1 MEIFCRNVPQDL
13 SEESFKRELLPFM
26 NVLNIT
32 DFWCDKPRDK
42 SLAWIRFLNVGDGSA
57 FLQRHGKHR
66 RPNEHG
72 KENMNP
78 NFQFRPNPRPRD
90 TPRLF
95 ILRTPVFVEQSQKP
109 VDKHAIAHFKYEREK
124 KQKETASATKKDH
137 HAPARAFDIADIRC
151 GGNTFWGEHD
161 ILTFVDH
168 NKLIIPRGVT
178 GKFTPQW
185 LTVQVAY
192 GNHMDFHNETIQ
204 DLIASR
210 GDLSLTLV
218 LTEPPKMYIRRLS
231 SDGPGWSRVQ
241 GLSTWGLPREYSSS
255 CLVYRIYLYDI
266 TSFNEV
272 LGSLKNKDA
281 LAITNHALP
290 SVDWN
295 TIPPENNHLLG
306 RQMFIEKAKRLLTS
320 GVHFA
325 LLFQVQALVWNNY
338 INPAS
343 GIKLLDVLE
352 AVIQD
357 AIEKQV
363 APAVTTDAMKKL
375 FQSLP
380 YPCPGT
386 DPRELDVVS
395 IMTEI
400 MDAEYEAR
408 KENPERDPVYGS
420 KLSAQQIWIFKVL
433 VTPTRVILV
442 GPDADSKNRV
452 LRKYSAKND
461 YFLRVVFCD
470 EDGQNLN
477 FHPKI
482 DKEPV
487 YSRFRRIMDEG
498 IQIVGRKYHFL
509 GFSHSSLRAHSVWFS
524 APFVDEDLE
533 IQTPEAILKALGDFE
548 DIRVPAKCAARI
560 GQAFS
565 EIPYAVPIFE
575 TDIAYRF
582 IHDVKSADGSRVFSD
597 GVGTISQEALEEVW
611 PYMSMKAAAPTCLQ
625 IRWGGCKGMLSLD
638 PRLKGRVFC
647 IRRES
652 MMKFPSRDIAELGI
666 CDSASKPLR
675 LVLNRPMIKILED
688 MGTKD
693 EWFFKLQNNALNI
706 LRNVTVDATNTSAF
720 LDHHAIGVNMGLP
733 KLIKQLDTMAI
744 DYRRDKFLKAAVE
757 HVVLRELRLLKH
769 KARIPVDHGVTLF
782 GIMDETGFL
791 NEGEIYVTYDK
802 SYGRRTGR
810 GVKSTLRDGEVIIT
824 RSPALHPGDIQLV
837 KQVTPPQGHPLRSLQ
852 NCVIFSQKGNRDL
865 PSMLSGGD
873 LDGDLY
879 NVIWDSEA
887 KPNGTFPPADYP
899 RVTPQPLD
907 RPVNAQDI
915 ADFFINFMKTDIL
928 GVIATR
934 HVILADHYDEGTPH
948 PDCITL
954 AGLHSTAVDFSK
966 TGIPANFEALPK
978 NPRFRP
984 DFLAA
989 APPLELYDKGQVA
1002 HIREVNEIDNDDDPM
1017 AHAKYKYYLSEKI
1030 LGRLYRQVDEKKI
1043 WDEDINRHINT
1054 AGPSVWD
1061 QLLTIV
1067 QNEVYKYKLDIDWT
1081 RKSEEAW
1088 KIRGLYDSS
1097 ILAKMWQFSEN
1108 PRSPLT
1114 EVEVFCGF
1122 ILNKRGAQTRRQND
1136 SSIKLKEEIDRI
1148 MTWIVKQIRDR
1159 GVGDKAETLSTA
1171 TEADAATSRWRED
1184 VVELC
1189 WACVAVACIKREN
1202 APFLHR
1208 GTEDLESFR
1217 VVAACCLTKELNNL
1231 AQKMEFEAGGGFVG
1245 VGRGGGR
1252 GRGGR
1257 GGKSMTL
1264 PIR

>member
-1 MEIFCRNVPQDL
+1 M
-13 SEESFKRELLPFM
+13 
-26 NVLNIT
+26 
-32 DFWCDKPRDK
+32 
-42 SLAWIRFLNVGDGSA
+42 
-57 FLQRHGKHR
+57 
-66 RPNEHG
+66 
-72 KENMNP
+72 
-78 NFQFRPNPRPRD
+78 
-90 TPRLF
+90 
-95 ILRTPVFVEQSQKP
+95 FVEQSQKP

-124 KQKETASATKKDH
+124 KQKGTTSATKKDR
-137 HAPARAFDIADIRC
+137 HAPARAFDIADVRC

-168 NKLIIPRGVT
+168 NKLILPRGVT

-185 LTVQVAY
+185 LTVQISL
-192 GNHMDFHNETIQ
+192 GNRIDFHNETIEN
-204 DLIASR
+204 LIASR

-306 RQMFIEKAKRLLTS
+306 RQMFTEKAKRLLVS

-357 AIEKQV
+357 AKEKQV

-408 KENPERDPVYGS
+408 KENPERDRVYGS
-420 KLSAQQIWIFKVL
+420 KLSAQQIWIFKAL

-524 APFVDEDLE
+524 APFVDEDLK

-565 EIPYAVPIFE
+565 ELPYAVPIFE

-582 IHDVKSADGSRVFSD
+582 IHDVKSADESRVFSD

-638 PRLKGRVFC
+638 PRLEGRVFC

-688 MGTKD
+688 MGTKH

-706 LRNVTVDATNTSAF
+706 LRNVTADATNTSAF

-733 KLIKQLDTMAI
+733 KLIKQLDTMGI

-769 KARIPVDHGVTLF
+769 KTRIP
-782 GIMDETGFL
+782 
-791 NEGEIYVTYDK
+791 GEQ
-802 SYGRRTGR
+802 
-810 GVKSTLRDGEVIIT
+810 
-824 RSPALHPGDIQLV
+824 H
-837 KQVTPPQGHPLRSLQ
+837 
-852 NCVIFSQKGNRDL
+852 
-865 PSMLSGGD
+865 
-873 LDGDLY
+873 
-879 NVIWDSEA
+879 
-887 KPNGTFPPADYP
+887 
-899 RVTPQPLD
+899 
-907 RPVNAQDI
+907 AQ
-915 ADFFINFMKTDIL
+915 
-928 GVIATR
+928 
-934 HVILADHYDEGTPH
+934 
-948 PDCITL
+948 
-954 AGLHSTAVDFSK
+954 
-966 TGIPANFEALPK
+966 
-978 NPRFRP
+978 
-984 DFLAA
+984 
-989 APPLELYDKGQVA
+989 
-1002 HIREVNEIDNDDDPM
+1002 
-1017 AHAKYKYYLSEKI
+1017 
-1030 LGRLYRQVDEKKI
+1030 
-1043 WDEDINRHINT
+1043 
-1054 AGPSVWD
+1054 
-1061 QLLTIV
+1061 QLL
-1067 QNEVYKYKLDIDWT
+1067 
-1081 RKSEEAW
+1081 
-1088 KIRGLYDSS
+1088 
-1097 ILAKMWQFSEN
+1097 
-1108 PRSPLT
+1108 
-1114 EVEVFCGF
+1114 
-1122 ILNKRGAQTRRQND
+1122 
-1136 SSIKLKEEIDRI
+1136 
-1148 MTWIVKQIRDR
+1148 
-1159 GVGDKAETLSTA
+1159 
-1171 TEADAATSRWRED
+1171 
-1184 VVELC
+1184 
-1189 WACVAVACIKREN
+1189 
-1202 APFLHR
+1202 
-1208 GTEDLESFR
+1208 
-1217 VVAACCLTKELNNL
+1217 
-1231 AQKMEFEAGGGFVG
+1231 
-1245 VGRGGGR
+1245 
-1252 GRGGR
+1252 
-1257 GGKSMTL
+1257 
-1264 PIR
+1264 